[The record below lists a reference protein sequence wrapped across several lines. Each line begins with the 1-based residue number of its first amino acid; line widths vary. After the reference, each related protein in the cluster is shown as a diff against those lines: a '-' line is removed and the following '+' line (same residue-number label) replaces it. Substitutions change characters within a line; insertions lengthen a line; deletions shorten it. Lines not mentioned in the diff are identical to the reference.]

1 MVGAV
6 LVLVVLVLVGTGVWL
21 RVGLPLRAQLA
32 EQARTQAELARRLD
46 ALDAWQAT
54 VNDDVAALEGRN
66 RDLTGRLDRLGPAQ
80 IAEWSLAE
88 AAYLLRGAQR
98 SAVVDYDPERA
109 ALALGLA
116 SASLAPVP
124 HSDGVRRAIDSARAA
139 LEKVQGPDLNALGE
153 ELGQAA
159 DVLRNAAL
167 REPGAAAVAATPPGW
182 RGTVQQVWNQLGDI
196 FVVQRVGTPVQPL
209 LRPQEHAYL
218 RQQLALKLTAADL
231 ALHRRDSLA
240 LQGEL
245 ADLRSWADAY
255 LDTSQPATAEA
266 LASLNRLAGIE
277 LRPPLP
283 DLSGLDEQL
292 EALRRALSTDRTP

>member
-1 MVGAV
+1 MLVA
-6 LVLVVLVLVGTGVWL
+6 LVLAGTGVWL
-21 RVGLPLRAQLA
+21 RIWLPLRAQLA
-32 EQARTQAELARRLD
+32 EQARNQTELARRLD

-54 VNDDVAALEGRN
+54 LNDDVAALEGRS
-66 RDLTGRLDRLGPAQ
+66 RDLARRLDRLGPAQ
-80 IAEWSLAE
+80 LAEWSLAE

-98 SAVVDYDPERA
+98 SAGVDYDPARA

-124 HSDGVRRAIDSARAA
+124 HSDSVRRAIDSARAA

-153 ELGQAA
+153 ELAQAA
-159 DVLRNAAL
+159 TSCGPRPCGNRARRWSQPRRPA
-167 REPGAAAVAATPPGW
+167 GAA
-182 RGTVQQVWNQLGDI
+182 RVQQLWNQLGDI
-196 FVVQRVGTPVQPL
+196 IVVQRVGTPVQPL

-218 RQQLALKLTAADL
+218 RQQLALKLTAADF

-240 LQGEL
+240 LQAEL

-266 LASLNRLAGIE
+266 LASLTRLAGID

-292 EALRRALSTDRTP
+292 EALRRAVSADRMP